1 MPAQNPNQSSLF
13 LMNVGGKLGSQNI
26 DILGAQNG
34 QSLAR
39 YDDYCIRELAFDI
52 GVDPNALKN
61 KMKSILSGIGGHEE
75 DNRGGNNN
83 KD

>member
-1 MPAQNPNQSSLF
+1 MPAQNSNQSSLF
-13 LMNVGGKLGSQNI
+13 LMNLGGKSGPQNM
-26 DILGAQNG
+26 DMLGAQNG

-39 YDDYCIRELAFDI
+39 YDDYCIKELAFDI

-61 KMKSILSGIGGHEE
+61 KMKSILSGSVGHEE
-75 DNRGGNNN
+75 DIRGGNNN